1 MLRRAWY
8 RVVGFVGTSLFLRT
22 FHHRV
27 YRLTGGR
34 GLVGRS
40 LGNLTVVLVT
50 TGARTGL
57 RREVALWAYR
67 DADDLVL
74 VASNGGRHPVP
85 GWCLNLRAH
94 PDALVEVGRESRA
107 VHAHEASGD
116 EYERLW
122 VLVIR
127 AYPGYLDYA
136 RRVGRHIPL
145 VVLEPAPAAPAGG

>member
-1 MLRRAWY
+1 MLRHAWY
-8 RVVGFVGTSLFLRT
+8 RLVGWVGTSLFLRT

-34 GLVGRS
+34 SVIGRS
-40 LGNLTVVLVT
+40 LGNLTVVLIT
-50 TGARTGL
+50 TGARTGQ

-67 DADDLVL
+67 DGEDLVL

-94 PDALVEVGRESRA
+94 PDAAVEVGRERQK
-107 VHAHEASGD
+107 VHAHEATED

-122 VLVIR
+122 ALVTQS
-127 AYPGYLDYA
+127 YPGYLDYA

-145 VVLEPAPAAPAGG
+145 VVLEPAPGG